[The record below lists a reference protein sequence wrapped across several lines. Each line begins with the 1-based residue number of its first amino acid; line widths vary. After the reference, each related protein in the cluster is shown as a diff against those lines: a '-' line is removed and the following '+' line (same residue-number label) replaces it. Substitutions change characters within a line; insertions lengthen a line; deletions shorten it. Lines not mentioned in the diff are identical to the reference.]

1 MLFGAVALDFEEH
14 FGAAVGG
21 AVVLVLHFHED
32 GITDHG
38 GTAVFTGCDVE
49 GVLRAADHAAR
60 EPLGSGEALQHQF
73 FENGLGLIIVE
84 EVLVELVVIGASFVR
99 EDDLLA

>member
-1 MLFGAVALDFEEH
+1 MLFGSVALEFQEH
-14 FGAAVGG
+14 LGAAVGG

-38 GTAVFTGCDVE
+38 GTAIFPGCDVE
-49 GVLRAADHAAR
+49 GVLHTADHAAG
-60 EPLGSGEALQHQF
+60 ELLGGSEALQHEF